1 MENEE
6 QKPDKT
12 GGKPILRDE
21 KGLFIAG
28 TATPNPAGRP
38 KGTISVVERIKRKL
52 AEYTT
57 EEGKEQF
64 IDGIVKV
71 IIKKCIVDE
80 DVSMI
85 RDLVNRVDGLPKQTI
100 GVIDESKENITS
112 ITEMIKK
119 LDNDKQQQAYA
130 FLESIYELNEQGDT
144 SDTLSEGLDEIDKR
158 TDISTE
164 GGNEGLEVGGVTQG
178 VEQRITE

>member
-1 MENEE
+1 
-6 QKPDKT
+6 
-12 GGKPILRDE
+12 
-21 KGLFIAG
+21 
-28 TATPNPAGRP
+28 
-38 KGTISVVERIKRKL
+38 
-52 AEYTT
+52 
-57 EEGKEQF
+57 
-64 IDGIVKV
+64 
-71 IIKKCIVDE
+71 
-80 DVSMI
+80 MI